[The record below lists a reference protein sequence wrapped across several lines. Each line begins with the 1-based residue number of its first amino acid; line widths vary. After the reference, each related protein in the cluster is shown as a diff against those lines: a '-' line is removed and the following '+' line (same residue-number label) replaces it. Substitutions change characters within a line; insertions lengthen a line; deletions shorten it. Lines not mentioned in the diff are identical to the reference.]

1 MKKINVV
8 YFGSPDFSAKILYS
22 LCKLKIENC
31 KFRVAGVVTSPDKP
45 RGRKQILTPSPVAQ
59 TAAKYDL
66 PVFKPTTLDAA
77 NLAHLA
83 LLKPDIFLVVSY
95 GKIIPRS
102 YLDAPAGGS
111 FNIHFSLLPQY
122 RGALPISEA
131 LRNGEVETGV
141 TLMRLDEALD
151 HGPIISQAKIGI
163 DINDNCQTLTNKLT
177 QVAIQLLAENLPRLA
192 KNNYAAVP
200 QNESAATVTP
210 STKTR
215 TRENAF
221 VDWEKIKAALNGTGA
236 LTIHNLI
243 RSENPDP
250 GAWTRIGEIEVKI
263 IKTRLDTKYLI
274 LDTIQLPGK
283 SVISWQQFT
292 SGHQS

>member
-1 MKKINVV
+1 
-8 YFGSPDFSAKILYS
+8 
-22 LCKLKIENC
+22 
-31 KFRVAGVVTSPDKP
+31 
-45 RGRKQILTPSPVAQ
+45 
-59 TAAKYDL
+59 
-66 PVFKPTTLDAA
+66 
-77 NLAHLA
+77 
-83 LLKPDIFLVVSY
+83 
-95 GKIIPRS
+95 
-102 YLDAPAGGS
+102 
-111 FNIHFSLLPQY
+111 
-122 RGALPISEA
+122 
-131 LRNGEVETGV
+131 
-141 TLMRLDEALD
+141 MRLDEALD

-221 VDWEKIKAALNGTGA
+221 VDWEKIKAALDGAVA

-292 SGHQS
+292 SGHPS